1 MNRGTTTQLPTRGL
15 WERVVVLFVLAAPV
29 AVVQAEESSAFDT
42 DARYRSTLK
51 DALAEYDANHFEEAR
66 ALFRR
71 AHEINPNARTLRG
84 IGMASFEL
92 RDYVAAVRTL
102 SAALVETRK
111 PLSAEQ
117 RIHAQG
123 LLERSR
129 MYVDI
134 CTLKISPADARVLI
148 DGRTPDTESDGT
160 VLLGF
165 GSHNLEAGKPGFVL
179 RTLVVNVRGGERKEL
194 AMTLE
199 RKATAVV
206 RPGDPSV
213 PEADQASPTH
223 ESVDRSRPEKVVRTS
238 QGDGN
243 SGAPW
248 FFAASGA
255 ALLSA
260 GAGSVWLIQNNELKS
275 CHNPPA
281 NLRCDNESVITS
293 RRNLAV
299 GATLATGATAIT
311 LAVIGVLSRDTAGN
325 TPSARSALSCAVSP
339 SGFLCAKAF

>member
-1 MNRGTTTQLPTRGL
+1 MNRGTATQLSKRGL
-15 WERVVVLFVLAAPV
+15 WTRVALLLVLVGPMGVAA
-29 AVVQAEESSAFDT
+29 AEESTTSDA

-51 DALAEYDANHFEEAR
+51 DALAEYDAGHFEEAR
-66 ALFRR
+66 VLFRR

-111 PLSAEQ
+111 ALNAEQ
-117 RIHAQG
+117 RTHAQG

-134 CTLKISPADARVLI
+134 YTLKISPADARLLI
-148 DGRTPDTESDGT
+148 DGRAPDTEPDGT

-165 GSHNLEAGKPGFVL
+165 GSHNIEASKPGFVL
-179 RTLVVNVRGGERKEL
+179 RTMAVNVRGGERKEL

-199 RKATAVV
+199 RKSAG
-206 RPGDPSV
+206 RPGEPGA
-213 PEADQASPTH
+213 PEADQTSSPP
-223 ESVDRSRPEKVVRTS
+223 ESVHNPLPEKVVRAS
-238 QGDGN
+238 QGGGN
-243 SGAPW
+243 SGAAW
-248 FFAASGA
+248 FLTAGGA

-260 GAGSVWLIQNNELKS
+260 GAASLWLVENNELKS

-281 NLRCDNESVITS
+281 TEGPCNNESTITS
-293 RRNLAV
+293 RRNLAI
-299 GATLATGATAIT
+299 GATVATGAAAIT
-311 LAVIGVLSRDTAGN
+311 LAVIGLVTRDWADDA
-325 TPSARSALSCAVSP
+325 PSARSALSCTVLP

>member
-1 MNRGTTTQLPTRGL
+1 MNRSTATQLSKRGL
-15 WERVVVLFVLAAPV
+15 WTRVALLFVLAGPIGV
-29 AVVQAEESSAFDT
+29 AVAEESTTSDA

-51 DALAEYDANHFEEAR
+51 DALAEYDAGHFEEAR
-66 ALFRR
+66 VLFRR

-111 PLSAEQ
+111 ALNAEQ
-117 RIHAQG
+117 RTHAQG

-134 CTLKISPADARVLI
+134 YTLKISPADARLLI
-148 DGRTPDTESDGT
+148 DGRAPDTEPDGT

-165 GSHNLEAGKPGFVL
+165 GSHNIEASKPGFVL
-179 RTLVVNVRGGERKEL
+179 RTMAVNVRGGERKEL

-199 RKATAVV
+199 RKSAG
-206 RPGDPSV
+206 RPGEPGA
-213 PEADQASPTH
+213 PEADQTSSPP
-223 ESVDRSRPEKVVRTS
+223 ESVHNPLPEKVVRAS
-238 QGDGN
+238 QGGGN
-243 SGAPW
+243 SGAAW
-248 FFAASGA
+248 FLTAGGA

-260 GAGSVWLIQNNELKS
+260 GAASLWLIENNELKS
-275 CHNPPA
+275 CHNPPS
-281 NLRCDNESVITS
+281 NDYRCNNESAITS
-293 RRNLAV
+293 RRNLAI
-299 GATLATGATAIT
+299 GATVATGAAAIT
-311 LAVIGVLSRDTAGN
+311 LAVIGLVTRDWADDA
-325 TPSARSALSCAVSP
+325 PSARSALSCTVLP

>member
-1 MNRGTTTQLPTRGL
+1 MNRSTATQLSKRGL
-15 WERVVVLFVLAAPV
+15 WTRLALLLVLAGPV
-29 AVVQAEESSAFDT
+29 GVAAAEESTTSDA
-42 DARYRSTLK
+42 DARSRSTLK
-51 DALAEYDANHFEEAR
+51 DALAEYDAGHFEEAR
-66 ALFRR
+66 VLFRR

-111 PLSAEQ
+111 PLNAEQ
-117 RIHAQG
+117 RTHAQG

-134 CTLKISPADARVLI
+134 YTLKISPADARLLI
-148 DGRTPDTESDGT
+148 DGRTPDTEPDGT

-165 GSHNLEAGKPGFVL
+165 GSHNLEASKPGFVL
-179 RTLVVNVRGGERKEL
+179 RTLAVNVRGGERKEL

-199 RKATAVV
+199 RKSVG
-206 RPGDPSV
+206 RPGEPGA
-213 PEADQASPTH
+213 PEADQTSSPP
-223 ESVDRSRPEKVVRTS
+223 ESVHKSLPEKVVRTS
-238 QGDGN
+238 QGGGN
-243 SGAPW
+243 SGAIW
-248 FFAASGA
+248 FLTAGGT

-260 GAGSVWLIQNNELKS
+260 GAASLWLVENNELKS

-281 NLRCDNESVITS
+281 NHYPCNNESAITS
-293 RRNLAV
+293 RRNLAIA
-299 GATLATGATAIT
+299 ATVATGAAAIT
-311 LAVIGVLSRDTAGN
+311 LAVIGLVTRDWADDA
-325 TPSARSALSCAVSP
+325 PSARSALSCPVLP